1 MFAAGTDTTYTVLEW
16 AMTELIRHPRVMNK
30 FRNELMETANGKS
43 HITES
48 DLDQMHYL
56 NAVTKETFRLY
67 PPMLGQLEETQSCG
81 TNQRSFNQRGL

>member
-1 MFAAGTDTTYTVLEW
+1 MQDMVAAGTITTYTVLEW

-30 FRNELMETANGKS
+30 LRNELMETANGKS

-48 DLDQMHYL
+48 DL
-56 NAVTKETFRLY
+56 VTKETFRLY